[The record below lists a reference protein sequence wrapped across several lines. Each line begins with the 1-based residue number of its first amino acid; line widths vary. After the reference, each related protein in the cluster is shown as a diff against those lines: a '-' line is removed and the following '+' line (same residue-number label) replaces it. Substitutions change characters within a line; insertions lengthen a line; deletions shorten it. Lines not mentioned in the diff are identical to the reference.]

1 MRARW
6 KTPPMKDKPGRMF
19 RLPYR
24 RVISHGGEIKTRRVR
39 AERQKTTATKKKKPV
54 RQMQLL
60 KGALQIS
67 ERGSLMQQTDKHSQ
81 GAVCKRGCGT
91 DQTGSPSTKMYAGVF
106 FFNQSKM
113 AHSSRVDCNGAVL
126 VHNVFFSSVR
136 SQAAISS
143 KKNYNNVIRL
153 ITWYSKNGS
162 FDCPD
167 CRGLCSS
174 GVSPSPSTFSP
185 NTVRTWS
192 VTLSPQRAL
201 FFFFH

>member
-1 MRARW
+1 
-6 KTPPMKDKPGRMF
+6 MKDKPGRMF

-143 KKNYNNVIRL
+143 KKKL
-153 ITWYSKNGS
+153 
-162 FDCPD
+162 
-167 CRGLCSS
+167 
-174 GVSPSPSTFSP
+174 
-185 NTVRTWS
+185 
-192 VTLSPQRAL
+192 Q
-201 FFFFH
+201 